1 MMRNFIIPAALVA
14 MLSLSA
20 CGNSKGEADHA
31 HDDEKEAGDAH
42 AEGDEHGDEESAKG
56 PNGGRLLKSGDFA
69 LEVTMFEEGQE
80 PQFRVYAT
88 KNGKRVD
95 PKSVQLTMT
104 VKRLGGE
111 INSFAF
117 IPQGA
122 FLAGQGAVAEPHS
135 FDVEVI
141 ANENGK
147 RHAWTYASP
156 EGRTTINAQAAKAGG
171 IEILTAGPATIGETR
186 ELFGT
191 VQLATTGRSEIRGQF
206 PGRIVAVSKNIGDT
220 VRRGQLIARIESS
233 ESLQTYPVYATA
245 SGVVAERNG
254 NVGDVTGD
262 RALYVITDPAQTTVV
277 FNVFPKD
284 LGAIRPGVT
293 VLVETQDGQPIGA
306 TTLGEYLPEG
316 NVQAGTGLIRANIPN
331 YTGAL
336 RPGMALRGR
345 VIINAV
351 PVPLAVR
358 TEAIQPFRDFKVV
371 FANYGNDYEVR
382 MLELGRASPEWT
394 EVRGGL
400 KPGTPYVA
408 KGSFLVRADIEKS
421 GASHDH

>member
-1 MMRNFIIPAALVA
+1 MKKMISAALA
-14 MLSLSA
+14 LAALLTLFA
-20 CGNSKGEADHA
+20 CGNSGHEHAKGE
-31 HDDEKEAGDAH
+31 EAGHGHGASDAH
-42 AEGDEHGDEESAKG
+42 GEEESAKG
-56 PNGGRLLKSGDFA
+56 SNGGRLLKSGDFA
-69 LEVTMFEEGQE
+69 AEVTIFEEGQE
-80 PQFRVYAT
+80 PQFRVYVS
-88 KNGKRVD
+88 KDGKPVD

-111 INSFAF
+111 VNSFAF
-117 IPQGA
+117 TPQGA
-122 FLAGQGAVAEPHS
+122 FLAGQGVVAEPHS

-141 ANENGK
+141 AVENGK
-147 RHAWTYASP
+147 RHMWKYASL
-156 EGRTTINAQAAKAGG
+156 EGRTTISAEAAKAGG
-171 IEILTAGPATIGETR
+171 IELLTAGPATIGDVR

-206 PGRIVAVSKNIGDT
+206 PGRIVSMTKTVGDT
-220 VRRGQLIARIESS
+220 VKRGQLIARIESN
-233 ESLQTYPVYATA
+233 ESLQIYPVYATA
-245 SGVVAERNG
+245 SGVVAERHG

-262 RALYVITDPAQTTVV
+262 AALYVITDPAQTTVV

-284 LGAIRPGVT
+284 LMAIRPGVK

-306 TTLGEYLPEG
+306 TALGNYLPEG

-331 YTGAL
+331 HGGGL

-345 VIINAV
+345 VTINAV
-351 PVPLAVR
+351 TVPLAVR
-358 TEAIQPFRDFKVV
+358 TEAIQPFRDFKAV

-394 EVRGGL
+394 EVRSGL

-408 KGSFLVRADIEKS
+408 KGAFLVRADIEKS